1 MAFKKAIPIEANG
14 TTPTYWRVC
23 GIYIDAATAQA
34 RIVLIGYVSAEVRA
48 RNAQGGIDQREYVLG
63 PAQFAALAASHAK
76 GVSTF
81 DAIAGACYEFIANAR
96 RPCELDPETGEGVL
110 HSGERF
116 DSKLVQ
122 VLGDVP
128 TIPSEFADAVSV

>member
-23 GIYIDAATAQA
+23 GAYIDAFTGQA
-34 RIVLIGYVSAEVRA
+34 RIVLIGYVDADVRA
-48 RNAQGGIDQREYVLG
+48 RNGHGIDQREFVLG
-63 PAQFAALAASHAK
+63 PAQFAALAASPAK
-76 GVSTF
+76 GESTF
-81 DAIAGACYEFIANAR
+81 DTIAGACYEFVANAR

-122 VLGDVP
+122 MLGDAP
-128 TIPSEFADAVSV
+128 TVPSEFADAANV